1 MLSMKPEI
9 TLAVINS
16 LVITLSALL
25 ITLQTHINQVSVVK
39 AWALY
44 AVR

>member
-1 MLSMKPEI
+1 MHSMRPEV
-9 TLAVINS
+9 TLVMINS
-16 LVITLSALL
+16 LVITLLAPL